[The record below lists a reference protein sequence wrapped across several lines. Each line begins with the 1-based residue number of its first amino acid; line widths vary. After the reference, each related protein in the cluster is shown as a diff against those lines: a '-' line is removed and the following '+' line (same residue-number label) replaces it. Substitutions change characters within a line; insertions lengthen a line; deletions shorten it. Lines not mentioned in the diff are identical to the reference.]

1 MTAPAA
7 AAARRSYLDV
17 LRGVAVLIMIEAHV
31 VDSWTRLADRGTRGF
46 GESLILGGFGAP
58 MFLFLAGV
66 AVAMSAGSKA
76 RRTGDDRSAMRAVQ
90 KRGLQIF
97 ALAFLFRLQSL
108 ILSNAPAWTMLKVDI
123 LNIMGPAIVLAAT
136 IWGVSRGTR
145 ARIAAFAAGTLA
157 FVLATPVIRGAAALE
172 VLPNSLEGYLRPIPG
187 LTNFTLFPWVGFV
200 MAGALAGVVLD
211 AARSADA
218 DRRAN
223 IWLGLAGGAIA
234 IGAYYASFLPPLDV
248 RSRFWTSSMSF
259 FFIRLGLLVAAL
271 GAAWLWE
278 QRPTRGRWSPLQQ
291 LGRSS
296 LFVYWI
302 HVELAY
308 GLISLPLHGAL
319 SFAWAWM
326 GFLLFCALMLGAVVL
341 KDHVARKYLSKMDL
355 REKLSRQVQAL
366 MFFQGRHNIK

>member
-1 MTAPAA
+1 MSEPAA
-7 AAARRSYLDV
+7 AAARRTYLDV
-17 LRGVAVLIMIEAHV
+17 LRGVAVLIMIAAHV
-31 VDSWTRLADRGTRGF
+31 VDSWTRLADRQLRAF

-76 RRTGDDRSAMRAVQ
+76 RRTADDRSAMRTVQ

-97 ALAFLFRLQSL
+97 ALAFVFRLQSL
-108 ILSNAPAWTMLKVDI
+108 VLSNAPAWTMLKVDI
-123 LNIMGPAIVLAAT
+123 LNIMGLAIVLAAT

-145 ARIAAFAAGTLA
+145 VRIAAFAAATVA
-157 FVLATPVIRGAAALE
+157 VVLATPVIRAIPALGG
-172 VLPNSLEGYLRPIPG
+172 LPNSLEGYLRPIPG
-187 LTNFTLFPWVGFV
+187 LTNFTLFPWIAFV
-200 MAGALAGVVLD
+200 MAGALVGVVLD
-211 AARSADA
+211 ASRSREA

-223 IWLGLAGGAIA
+223 IWFGIGGAA
-234 IGAYYASFLPPLDV
+234 LAVGAYYTSFLPPLDG
-248 RSRFWTSSMSF
+248 RSRFWTTSMSF
-259 FFIRLGLLVAAL
+259 FFIRLGIIVAAL

-302 HVELAY
+302 HVELVY
-308 GLISLPLHGAL
+308 GLISLPLHGAFSL
-319 SFAWAWM
+319 AGAWT
-326 GFLLFCALMLGAVVL
+326 GFLLFAGLMVAVVVV
-341 KDHVARKYLSKMDL
+341 KDHVSRKYLSKIDL

-366 MFFQGRHNIK
+366 VFYRRLNIK